1 MSTSLVNSSFTH
13 AFLALVPAFHL
24 SRYFRSEFYKFPV
37 ILLNFSNDCAAASFL
52 YLNIFHSNSRLIS
65 ASAFAFHISLFLN
78 GLARL
83 YLNRVWQLTICPLL
97 PLFWEFIW
105 INLIF
110 HWECFFSL
118 RLFLFCHKSS
128 LMFRFFQQNY
138 VKYTVNKCKRLK

>member
-1 MSTSLVNSSFTH
+1 MSTSLVNSSFTL

-52 YLNIFHSNSRLIS
+52 YLNIFHSHSHSRLIS
-65 ASAFAFHISLFLN
+65 ASAFHISLFLN
-78 GLARL
+78 DLARL
-83 YLNRVWQLTICPLL
+83 YSNRVCQMTICPLL
-97 PLFWEFIW
+97 PLFWEFIR

-118 RLFLFCHKSS
+118 HFFLFCHKSS